1 MTNTAKYLMI
11 VGLITIATPSL
22 ATANPQMQFKSE
34 QQYSGQFSSDDP
46 AIYDLGQDWA
56 VVFYYDNA
64 QGERVVVST
73 IAPKD
78 PDSGRPASEHI
89 VRLSAGESYR
99 ATLASNDPTAEPI
112 NVTVRFDEN
121 IMRPAMN

>member
-1 MTNTAKYLMI
+1 MI
-11 VGLITIATPSL
+11 AGLITIATASL
-22 ATANPQMQFKSE
+22 ATVNPQIQSEGE

-46 AIYDLGQDWA
+46 AIYDLGQYWA

-64 QGERVVVST
+64 QGERVVVTT

-89 VRLSAGESYR
+89 VTLSAGETYQ
-99 ATLASNDPTAEPI
+99 ATLASGNPTSEPI
-112 NVTVRFDEN
+112 HVTVRFNEFS
-121 IMRPAMN
+121 MRTAMNR